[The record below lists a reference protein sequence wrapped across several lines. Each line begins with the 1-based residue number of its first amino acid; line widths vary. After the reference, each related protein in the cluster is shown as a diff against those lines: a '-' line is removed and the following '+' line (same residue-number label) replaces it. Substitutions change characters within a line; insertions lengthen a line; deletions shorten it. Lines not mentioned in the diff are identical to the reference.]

1 MSAPEQ
7 DTCIFLDGNDPD
19 FRAPKPQPVL
29 INGQLH
35 LPAPDLRFGT
45 FKRDGNEF
53 GMMLIATGKIGLVT
67 AISAPTIRRFI
78 AEMTDIADR
87 IEAVA
92 FEASQAAIAKAKAA
106 RS

>member
-1 MSAPEQ
+1 M
-7 DTCIFLDGNDPD
+7 
-19 FRAPKPQPVL
+19 
-29 INGQLH
+29 
-35 LPAPDLRFGT
+35 PAPDLRFGT